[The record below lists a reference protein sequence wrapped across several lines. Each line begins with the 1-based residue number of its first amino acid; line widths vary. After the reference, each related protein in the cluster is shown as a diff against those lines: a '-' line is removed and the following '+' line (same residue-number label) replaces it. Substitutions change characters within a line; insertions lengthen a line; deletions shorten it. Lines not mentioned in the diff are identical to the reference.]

1 MRSAQLI
8 ALALVLGGCATH
20 SLKMYEGPEKP
31 VSEVA
36 TVRLWS
42 PGVIVRS
49 IDGKPAMSTGRE
61 SHAYLNPGDHEFK
74 VSHVVANTPSNPVTL
89 RALTRAGRTYV
100 FGFQLYGKDQVSFFI
115 EDKGRNYDLDCLISR
130 PGAKGGIEG
139 KDC

>member
-1 MRSAQLI
+1 MRRVQLI

-31 VSEVA
+31 VAEVA
-36 TVRLWS
+36 IVRVWS

-74 VSHVVANTPSNPVTL
+74 VSYVVADASSDPVTL

-100 FGFQLYGKDQVSFFI
+100 FGFRVVGKDQVSFFI
-115 EDKGRNYDLDCLISR
+115 EDKGRNYDPDCLIPK
-130 PGAKGGIEG
+130 PGAKGGTEG